1 MSLAAVFIPEKSR
14 LRALLEHFAEIEDP
28 RQQSWRVA
36 YPLPEVLLL
45 VVCGTIADCDDYDAI
60 AEWGKHHLEFLRRFL
75 PFHHGVNQDP
85 RRHIKF
91 HFADRKS
98 VV

>member
-45 VVCGTIADCDDYDAI
+45 VVCGTIADCDDYDGI
-60 AEWGKHHLEFLRRFL
+60 AAWGEAHLPFLRRFL
-75 PFHHGVNQDP
+75 PYHHGVP
-85 RRHIKF
+85 C
-91 HFADRKS
+91 AGG
-98 VV
+98 